1 MTEQVCP
8 SHINAAFDVGA
19 HAPRGEIAGG
29 GRMAAAWYGPYVRW
43 ARCQRW
49 RAMVGG
55 PSRIDAAFDVGEHAP
70 RGEIAGGGRMAAAWS
85 RPYVRWARCQR
96 WRATMISYPQPWHD
110 RRALA
115 SNRPALRVGYPLGAV
130 APGRRKVRRG
140 TLWVWHPNQS
150 ERFPGASR
158 AQRQKE

>member
-1 MTEQVCP
+1 VNQEQENQEFRSQESEVRIPRTKRTREQAPGRGEHEVRPNERRGMTEQVCP

-19 HAPRGEIAGG
+19 
-29 GRMAAAWYGPYVRW
+29 
-43 ARCQRW
+43 
-49 RAMVGG
+49 
-55 PSRIDAAFDVGEHAP
+55 HAP